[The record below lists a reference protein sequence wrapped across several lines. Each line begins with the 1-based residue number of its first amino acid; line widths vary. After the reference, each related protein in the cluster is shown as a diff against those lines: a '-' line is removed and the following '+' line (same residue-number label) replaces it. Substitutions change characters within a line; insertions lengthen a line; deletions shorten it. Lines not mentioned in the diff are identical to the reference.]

1 LFGQEGD
8 PLTYALRGEAPEA
21 CIRFGLCRSFFMMNA
36 ATRSARLGITGVVV
50 GVLALVAAVLPH
62 WVLPAVFPAK
72 PLDQVIVDTAQRIKD
87 RLKRG
92 DTPTMP
98 VQRSQS
104 QIWSQALSI
113 AAVSLGL
120 LAIALAVF
128 STMRGEERRYA
139 VMAAALGI
147 GAIAFQ
153 VMWIAL
159 GLIVVLVITYLV
171 LG

>member
-1 LFGQEGD
+1 
-8 PLTYALRGEAPEA
+8 
-21 CIRFGLCRSFFMMNA
+21 MMNA

-139 VMAAALGI
+139 VMAA
-147 GAIAFQ
+147 GARHRSHCVSGDVDCAGPHRR
-153 VMWIAL
+153 AGDYLPRL
-159 GLIVVLVITYLV
+159 GLTARRADY
-171 LG
+171 